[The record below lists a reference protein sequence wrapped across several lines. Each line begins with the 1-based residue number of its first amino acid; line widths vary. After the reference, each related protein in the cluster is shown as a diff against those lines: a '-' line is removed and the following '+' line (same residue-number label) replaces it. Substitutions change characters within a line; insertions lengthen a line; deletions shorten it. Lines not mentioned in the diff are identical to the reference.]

1 MEQIDK
7 NIRACGKILK
17 THGVKGE
24 VTVLVEDAALFDTD
38 YIIVPIDGLYV
49 PFFIESRRGKSDNI
63 DIIKIEDVDS
73 ESVAQK
79 LTGATVFLK
88 IEDMDADAGFAS
100 LEGYKVYNGNSL
112 VGVISAIDDQT
123 ENVLFEVRGDKGVVL
138 IPAVDEWVDD
148 VNDADHVIRMS
159 LPEGLLEVN

>member
-1 MEQIDK
+1 
-7 NIRACGKILK
+7 
-17 THGVKGE
+17 
-24 VTVLVEDAALFDTD
+24 
-38 YIIVPIDGLYV
+38 
-49 PFFIESRRGKSDNI
+49 
-63 DIIKIEDVDS
+63 
-73 ESVAQK
+73 
-79 LTGATVFLK
+79 
-88 IEDMDADAGFAS
+88 MDADAGFAS
-100 LEGYKVYNGNSL
+100 LEGYKVYNGDSL